1 MNSKTTALK
10 MKTTTPAVGRGI
22 KARITG
28 TTPSRFTPKKISP
41 RNVEYGKRMKS
52 AHEATYGK
60 Y

>member
-10 MKTTTPAVGRGI
+10 MKTTTPAIGRGI
-22 KARITG
+22 KARMSG
-28 TTPSRFTPKKISP
+28 VTPKRFTPKPMSQ
-41 RNVEYGKRMKS
+41 RNIEYGKRMKS